1 MHGLLDF
8 RTGEISKQLELNLN
22 DVKSSEQINF
32 DVILQ
37 QPTASGKLG
46 AKSRAN
52 VTVFAEEGRGF
63 YVNNYLIYKHSMV
76 WFL

>member
-1 MHGLLDF
+1 MHGVLDF

-46 AKSRAN
+46 SKSKAN
-52 VTVFAEEGRGF
+52 VTVFAEEGKF
-63 YVNNYLIYKHSMV
+63 WKNCFWKN
-76 WFL
+76 